1 MPTLI
6 GTNTVSS
13 ISRTHI
19 LPDIVDTIYPTN
31 ALFFRLNES
40 NKKAISGGMHVEQPF
55 IVSKL
60 ANGGFYQ
67 GYDILDT
74 APNDTVLNGGWDIKQ
89 AYVPVTVDT
98 RTLARCN
105 TPEAVV
111 NLLTL
116 LWAQARMDLADKL
129 GTGLYSDIVTNAKVI
144 DGLKGTVDDGTVST
158 SYAGLLR
165 ATFPFLNA
173 QRDASTAT
181 LTLASLRS
189 MVSNCTTGGHAP
201 TIILSRKEQYNRL
214 WSLLVAN
221 QRYVSGPTASDTQL
235 AQAGFTNLLF
245 DNIPWVIDSK
255 VFDGPN
261 TSNSAILFL
270 NEDSLQILTF
280 SDTDFEMEDFRKP
293 TNQDAMVGFLK
304 WFGNLICTNPQV
316 NGIMTN
322 VSA

>member
-13 ISRTHI
+13 ISRRFI
-19 LPDIVDTIYPTN
+19 MPEIQDVIYGTN
-31 ALFFRLNES
+31 ALFFRLNQA
-40 NKKAISGGMHVEQPF
+40 NKKQIAGGMHVEQPF
-55 IVSKL
+55 MYAKFS
-60 ANGGFYQ
+60 NGGPYQ
-67 GYDILDT
+67 GYDLLDT
-74 APNDTVLNGGWDIKQ
+74 APNDTVINGGWDIKQ
-89 AYVPVTVDT
+89 YYVPVTVDG

-116 LWAQARMDLADKL
+116 LWEQARMQLADYL
-129 GTGLYSDIVTNAKVI
+129 GTGLYSDIVTDSKAI
-144 DGLKGTVDDGTVST
+144 DGLKGAVDDGTVST
-158 SYAGLLR
+158 NYAGLSRTTYTWLK
-165 ATFPFLNA
+165 A
-173 QRDASTAT
+173 QRDASTST

-189 MVSNCTTGGHAP
+189 MVGNCTRGGHAP

-214 WSLLVAN
+214 WSLLTPS
-221 QRYVSGPTASDTQL
+221 QRFVSGPSGTDEQL
-235 AQAGFTNLLF
+235 AQAGFTNILF
-245 DNIPWVIDSK
+245 DNIPWVIDEK

-270 NEDSLQILTF
+270 NEEILKLAIF
-280 SDTDFEMEDFRKP
+280 ADTDFDMEDFRKP

-304 WFGNLICTNPQV
+304 WYGNLLVQNPQL